1 MYETYDIRLV
11 VGINVLCYDTKGAHC
26 RYPYFRT
33 FRIVEERLEQLEEAL
48 EMRLETLDD
57 VFKNGEKNVD
67 SDFTVDGL
75 RGHASLLKEGKKGW
89 PVVEGHF
96 DTSNSSH
103 NTSSGMADKVATR
116 DLNV

>member
-1 MYETYDIRLV
+1 MCTHDVGFIVRVNILGNDAKSPDGRYSHLGALRV
-11 VGINVLCYDTKGAHC
+11 V
-26 RYPYFRT
+26 
-33 FRIVEERLEQLEEAL
+33 EQTLEEL
-48 EMRLETLDD
+48 EEILKLRLETLDD

-75 RGHASLLKEGKKGW
+75 RGYASLLKEGKKGW